1 MAFSTV
7 AGRFAIGGVSVTTGA
22 PGSAWYLRTLSAL
35 EHIYNSSSLA
45 AVAIEHWLETNPER
59 NIEIIFSNYKESML
73 RGSGIVNL
81 SIFIDGEN
89 GSRYFQSDLDP
100 EFVDYLCNSLGNAVT
115 SLKWRVLD

>member
-59 NIEIIFSNYKESML
+59 NIEIIFSNYKD
-73 RGSGIVNL
+73 R
-81 SIFIDGEN
+81 
-89 GSRYFQSDLDP
+89 
-100 EFVDYLCNSLGNAVT
+100 C
-115 SLKWRVLD
+115 